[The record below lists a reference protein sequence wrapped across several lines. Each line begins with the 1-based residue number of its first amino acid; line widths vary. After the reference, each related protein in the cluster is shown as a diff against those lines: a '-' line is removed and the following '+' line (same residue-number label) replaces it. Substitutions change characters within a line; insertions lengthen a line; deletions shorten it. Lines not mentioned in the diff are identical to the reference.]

1 MILSYLSAF
10 PCWGKLHFHP
20 WIGRD
25 IIWRT
30 DRPSPP
36 DLIFLDTLGLTGRWK
51 LNVQLRIKYPRLI
64 DNWEVNHHKNYCQK
78 VRSMLGM
85 SVSFY
90 SESLIIISESP
101 SFILWR
107 LSDNNILSAYNTI
120 DPITLIQGSWH
131 YRVDGIPSFYLIKNT
146 R

>member
-1 MILSYLSAF
+1 
-10 PCWGKLHFHP
+10 
-20 WIGRD
+20 
-25 IIWRT
+25 
-30 DRPSPP
+30 
-36 DLIFLDTLGLTGRWK
+36 
-51 LNVQLRIKYPRLI
+51 
-64 DNWEVNHHKNYCQK
+64 
-78 VRSMLGM
+78 M

-131 YRVDGIPSFYLIKNT
+131 YRVSGIPFSNRTKDFNSNGNEYSLT
-146 R
+146 RLFGWADFIPAQQPISTPSEEEADEVTPSEYWLSDSTLGRT